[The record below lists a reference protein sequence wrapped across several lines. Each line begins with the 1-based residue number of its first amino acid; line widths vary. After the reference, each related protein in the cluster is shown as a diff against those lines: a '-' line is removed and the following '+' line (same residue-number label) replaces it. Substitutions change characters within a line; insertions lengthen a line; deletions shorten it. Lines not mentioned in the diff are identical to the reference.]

1 MNRSGVSGSDTSL
14 IRLVLIE
21 DDPFFRMGL
30 ATHLQQFDDLR
41 LLREVDSA
49 VIAVGAIREVIEAA
63 RTEPVVVLL
72 SLDLLGTGE
81 PGLALCRQI
90 RGAFPALPMVLLSRR
105 TEPAFLATAYQ
116 TGATGYC
123 DKQRAITNL
132 VPAIRQVAA
141 GYTDWTEGMQAI
153 TNPVLRR
160 PAPSNPI
167 PPNQTTL
174 AVLRRNL
181 RLSGVQQ
188 IDAAIAEIE
197 AQLRYPQLSLL
208 DELVLT
214 GRRRELFAARWLL
227 HRLLANPNETQIPY
241 DPGATSAERASVTE
255 PATSISDRA
264 IPPASP
270 PPPPTRPNSTQPA
283 VEGALVRTAAP
294 IEPVATAAM
303 RSIQASLFDSTSS
316 KLQARLYNLTDIPL
330 EIDIL
335 RDDKKRELL
344 YIILRRFETLLDE
357 LRFSQ
362 ISPEA
367 IQLRRSEILQDL
379 WQQSLIEFL
388 GRYSTFPTQEGE
400 VAVVDRLL
408 NDGDRIQTA
417 ILEPIPFVVELLQHL
432 VFQAPLT
439 VDDAVFAPGSVEA
452 MTRAEM
458 ILHHLMI
465 QIANG
470 VTQPLLNRFG
480 NIELVKQ
487 TFFDKR
493 LLSTREVERFRNN
506 LSWRYRTEKYLTEPT
521 AIFESRQNLYTLT
534 ESGIARTSVYAPRNG
549 ELERLTGIPLV
560 VTLVLEGRDAIAPR
574 VRATVAFVGSGVV
587 YVLTEVIGRGIGLV
601 GRGVIKGIGNSLQD
615 ARFNRMN
622 RDGGRWR

>member
-1 MNRSGVSGSDTSL
+1 MNRSGVSGSEISL

-30 ATHLQQFDDLR
+30 AAHLQQFDDLR

-49 VIAVGAIREVIEAA
+49 VIALGAIREVIEAA
-63 RTEPVVVLL
+63 ETEPVVVLL
-72 SLDLLGTGE
+72 SLDLLGSGE
-81 PGLALCRQI
+81 SGLALCRQI
-90 RGAFPALPMVLLSRR
+90 RGAFPTLPMVLLSRR

-123 DKQRAITNL
+123 DKQRAIANL

-141 GYTDWTEGMQAI
+141 GYPYWTEGMQAI

-167 PPNQTTL
+167 PPNQTAL

-188 IDAAIAEIE
+188 IDAAIAEID

-227 HRLLANPNETQIPY
+227 HRLLANPRETQIPY
-241 DPGATSAERASVTE
+241 ESVASSAERAAVTE
-255 PATSISDRA
+255 PVASMGDRA
-264 IPPASP
+264 MPPTS
-270 PPPPTRPNSTQPA
+270 PPPTRPTATSPSA
-283 VEGALVRTAAP
+283 EGAMVRSAAP

-316 KLQARLYNLTDIPL
+316 KLQARLYNLTDAPL

-344 YIILRRFETLLDE
+344 YIILRRFETVLDE

-362 ISPEA
+362 ISSEA
-367 IQLRRSEILQDL
+367 VETRRSEILHDL
-379 WQQSLIEFL
+379 WQQSLIDFL
-388 GRYSTFPTQEGE
+388 GRYSTFPTQDGE

-417 ILEPIPFVVELLQHL
+417 ILEPIPFVVELVQHL

-439 VDDAVFAPGSVEA
+439 IDDAVFAPGSVEA

-458 ILHHLMI
+458 ILHHLMV
-465 QIANG
+465 QIANA
-470 VTQPLLNRFG
+470 VIQPLLNRFG

-534 ESGIARTSVYAPRNG
+534 EAGIARNSVYAPRNG
-549 ELERLTGIPLV
+549 ELEKLTGIPLV

-574 VRATVAFVGSGVV
+574 VRAAVAFIGSGVV